1 MIIMPNSNLF
11 VAGNMPGN
19 IYQGYERF
27 RDIGRRCCV
36 DQILAERDR
45 HYLDALESKSVS
57 ELSAYCGSLV

>member
-1 MIIMPNSNLF
+1 MPNSNLF

-57 ELSAYCGSLV
+57 ELSAHCGLMV